1 MNPVVAAMNIIQTIV
16 DVQLVHLSVH
26 SLGHFQINAFRL
38 EVMGIV
44 RKCVNLPQ
52 YSTLNLGNAYLAILP
67 VSHVLNPLTQTHVRA
82 VNHLILCCRTFAPTV
97 PRTVF
102 NAVAQSTLAQL
113 V

>member
-1 MNPVVAAMNIIQTIV
+1 MNIIQTKV

-67 VSHVLNPLTQTHVRA
+67 VSHVLNPLTQIHARV
-82 VNHLILCCRTFAPTV
+82 VSHLILCCRTFVPTV
-97 PRTVF
+97 PRTVL
-102 NAVAQSTLAQL
+102 NAVGQSTLAQL